1 MERLPW
7 AVPFGVGIVLEII
20 ALRHQRKAPQRK
32 SIPTLSDTTRWAFH
46 TDTPVGR
53 LAFSAFWVGLGVWFY
68 RHILKPIVK
77 ELS

>member
-7 AVPFGVGIVLEII
+7 AVLLGVGAILEAI
-20 ALRHQRKAPQRK
+20 ALRHQRKAPRRFK
-32 SIPTLSDTTRWAFH
+32 IPTFSDTTRWFFQ
-46 TDTPVGR
+46 TDTSAGR
-53 LAFSAFWVGLGVWFY
+53 LAFTAFWVGLGIWFY

>member
-7 AVPFGVGIVLEII
+7 AALLGVGVILEAI
-20 ALRHQRKAPQRK
+20 ALRQQRKAPRRIK
-32 SIPTLSDTTRWAFH
+32 IPTLSDTTRWVFR
-46 TDTPVGR
+46 TDTPAGR

>member
-7 AVPFGVGIVLEII
+7 AALLGVGVILEAI
-20 ALRHQRKAPQRK
+20 ALRQQRKAPRRFK
-32 SIPTLSDTTRWAFH
+32 IPTLSDMTRWVFR
-46 TDTPVGR
+46 TDTPAGR
-53 LAFSAFWVGLGVWFY
+53 LAFSAFWGGLGVWFY

>member
-7 AVPFGVGIVLEII
+7 AVLFVAGVVLEAI
-20 ALRHQRKAPQRK
+20 ALRNQRKPAQRIK
-32 SIPTLSDTTRWAFH
+32 IPTLSDTTRWVFH
-46 TDTPVGR
+46 TDTPAGR

>member
-7 AVPFGVGIVLEII
+7 AALLGVGTVLEII
-20 ALRHQRKAPQRK
+20 ALRRQRHAAQRIK
-32 SIPTLSDTTRWAFH
+32 IHTLSDTTRWVFR
-46 TDTPVGR
+46 TDTPSGR
-53 LAFSAFWVGLGVWFY
+53 FAFSVFWGGLGVWFY

>member
-7 AVPFGVGIVLEII
+7 AALLGVGAILEAI
-20 ALRHQRKAPQRK
+20 ALRQQRKAPRCFK
-32 SIPTLSDTTRWAFH
+32 IPTLSDTTRWVFH
-46 TDTPVGR
+46 TDTPAGR
-53 LAFSAFWVGLGVWFY
+53 LAFSAFWGGLGVWFY

>member
-7 AVPFGVGIVLEII
+7 AALFGVGAVLEAI
-20 ALRHQRKAPQRK
+20 ALRQQRKAPRRFK
-32 SIPTLSDTTRWAFH
+32 IPTFPDVTRWVFR
-46 TDTPVGR
+46 TDTPAGR
-53 LAFSAFWVGLGVWFY
+53 LAFSVFWGGLGVWFY